1 MREVG
6 AFEAKTHLGEL
17 LVEVCNGASYL
28 ITKRG
33 KPVAQLVPVAK
44 NKTHTDT
51 SLIAAVEA
59 LKTKIANRYGIET
72 EMTLRE
78 MIEEGRR

>member
-17 LVEVCNGASYL
+17 LMEVGHGASYL
-28 ITKRG
+28 ITRRG
-33 KPVAQLVPVAK
+33 KPVAQLVPVGK
-44 NKTHTDT
+44 SKTRPEPD
-51 SLIAAVEA
+51 LFAAVEA
-59 LKTKIANRYGIET
+59 LKAKIAEHYDVET

>member
-17 LVEVCNGASYL
+17 LVEVGHGASYL
-28 ITKRG
+28 ITRRG
-33 KPVAQLVPVAK
+33 KPIAQLVPVNKAK
-44 NKTHTDT
+44 AHAEYD
-51 SLIAAVEA
+51 LVAAVEA
-59 LKTKIANRYGIET
+59 LKKKIADRYGVET

-78 MIEEGRR
+78 MIDEGRC